1 MRFACDVCRS
11 RKVRCDGHFPCRRC
25 QSLGYGCA
33 YLHAEDQKTPTSV
46 SDFQIQRSLAQ
57 PIGNLALISENEGV
71 DVAGPALQD
80 PTILPDF
87 SNCIGNNPSTAG
99 VELSNLD
106 LQGLN
111 PLIDQT
117 VHPGWPAN
125 PDAMDNPH
133 IDAPLW
139 DSANL
144 SASSSGF
151 HNMIRRE
158 NIPDHGEIANKPSGV
173 QKNEPAP
180 IPMLFSQYVLA
191 GGLNIGR
198 CIEQY
203 FTMFHPLWPIVHRG
217 TFGLKIEDAELID
230 SVVMIGAWESGVPSW
245 MEAAIDVRPKLVSR
259 ILGKFVSLDIL
270 ILVLWY
276 FQQQQ
281 LTSIPF
287 DEASSANQRSYS
299 LPTKPCS

>member
-1 MRFACDVCRS
+1 MRFACEACRS

-25 QSLGYGCA
+25 RTLGYECA
-33 YLHAEDQKTPTSV
+33 YLHAEEQKTPTSV
-46 SDFQIQRSLAQ
+46 SEFQIQRLLDQ
-57 PIGNLALISENEGV
+57 PIDNLALISEIEGV
-71 DVAGPALQD
+71 DVAGPAFQD

-87 SNCIGNNPSTAG
+87 SNCSGSNPSAAG
-99 VELSNLD
+99 VELSNLGVQA
-106 LQGLN
+106 LH
-111 PLIDQT
+111 PIIDQPAG
-117 VHPGWPAN
+117 PGWLAD
-125 PDAMDNPH
+125 PDAMDSLH

-139 DSANL
+139 DPANL
-144 SASSSGF
+144 PASSSDF
-151 HNMIRRE
+151 RTMTRE
-158 NIPDHGEIANKPSGV
+158 EDIPDHGNIGDKLSSM
-173 QKNEPAP
+173 QKTEPAS

-217 TFGLKIEDAELID
+217 TFGLKLEDAELID

-270 ILVLWY
+270 TLALWC
-276 FQQQQ
+276 
-281 LTSIPF
+281 
-287 DEASSANQRSYS
+287 R
-299 LPTKPCS
+299 